1 MIACHNCEAMSKQR
15 LAVIVTHPI
24 QYYAP
29 VFRTL
34 AMSETVEIRVFYTW
48 SQTASGAVF
57 DQGFQTEVKWD
68 LPLLDGYASEFVP
81 NVAKRPGTDHF
92 WGLQNP
98 TLIEQIEAWKP
109 DALLVYGWN
118 CHSHLQALRH
128 FKGRVPVF
136 FRGDSTLLDRRSW
149 WRKFLRRRFLTW
161 IYSHVDVAIAVGTN
175 NREYF
180 RWCGLP
186 PERIAFAP
194 HSVDTVRFS
203 ADSANNEKRATEWRA
218 RLGIG
223 PDAVVVIYAGKLQP
237 KKHPTLLLEA
247 FSALND
253 GSHLVFC
260 GNGVLES
267 ELKDRARTHRN
278 VHFLPFQNQSI
289 MPLVYRVGDVFVL
302 PSRGP
307 GETWGL
313 ALNEGIACGRAVISS
328 SRVGVGCDL
337 IYTGVNG
344 GIFESGNVEGLINVL
359 RLAVGVGRKG
369 LKEMGAAGQM
379 LISDWSTEECAR
391 RIAEVVT
398 TSSAA
403 HQG

>member
-1 MIACHNCEAMSKQR
+1 MSKQK
-15 LAVIVTHPI
+15 LAVIATHPI
-24 QYYAP
+24 QYYSP

-34 AMSETVEIRVFYTW
+34 AMSETVELRVFYTW
-48 SQTASGAVF
+48 SQTAKGAVF
-57 DQGFQTEVKWD
+57 DQGFQTAVKWD

-98 TLIEQIEAWKP
+98 MLIQQIEAWQP

-128 FKGRVPVF
+128 FKGRLPVF

-149 WRKFLRRRFLTW
+149 WRKFLRRRFLAW

-175 NREYF
+175 NRDYF

-203 ADSANNEKRATEWRA
+203 ADSADNELRATEWRA
-218 RLGIG
+218 SLDIG

-253 GSHLVFC
+253 GSHLVFF

-267 ELKDRARTHRN
+267 ELKARAGTHRN

-302 PSRGP
+302 PSGGP

-313 ALNEGIACGRAVISS
+313 ALNEAMACGRAVIAS
-328 SRVGVGCDL
+328 SRVGGACDL
-337 IYTGVNG
+337 IHAGVNG
-344 GIFESGNVEGLINVL
+344 WLFESGDVEGLIHVL
-359 RLAVGVGRKG
+359 RLAVAVGRKG
-369 LKEMGAAGQM
+369 LKEMGASGQA
-379 LISDWSTEECAR
+379 LISNWSTEETAR
-391 RIAEVVT
+391 RIGEVV
-398 TSSAA
+398 AA
-403 HQG
+403 RGTALKG